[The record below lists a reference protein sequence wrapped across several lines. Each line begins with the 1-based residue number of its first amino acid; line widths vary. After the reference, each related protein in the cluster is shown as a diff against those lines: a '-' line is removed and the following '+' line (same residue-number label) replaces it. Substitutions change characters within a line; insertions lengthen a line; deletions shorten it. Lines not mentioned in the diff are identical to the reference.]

1 MRSQQLHAA
10 TTSCS
15 SRTTSTG
22 RGWMIPAVLRDFGAE
37 LTVHVSLPVQKHR
50 PGLRYG
56 FVVAPRALLGH
67 IATALRRLLEHQS
80 AHGAYRDH
88 DSGGGSASKMIE
100 AQRTELRA
108 RQTILRDVLLP
119 LTFSPTRPRRARG
132 FICRSR
138 GGTWRS
144 QEHAVKEALGCS
156 QWRRS
161 LSDISTRF
169 ASIWVR
175 ALGWGF

>member
-1 MRSQQLHAA
+1 
-10 TTSCS
+10 
-15 SRTTSTG
+15 
-22 RGWMIPAVLRDFGAE
+22 MIPAVLRDFGAE

-108 RQTILRDVLLP
+108 RQTILRDVLLS

-169 ASIWVR
+169 ASIWAR